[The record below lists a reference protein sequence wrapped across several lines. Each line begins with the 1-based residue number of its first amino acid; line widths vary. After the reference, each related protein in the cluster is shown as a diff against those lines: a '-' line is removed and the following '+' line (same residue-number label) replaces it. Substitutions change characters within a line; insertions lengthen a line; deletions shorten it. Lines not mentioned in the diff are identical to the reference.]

1 MPGVKIG
8 NNVVVGAGSLVTK
21 NIPDGEV
28 WGGFPAK
35 YLMSIEDYKLKMK
48 KNELGINFVNYWK
61 NKQKEL
67 LKVLPY

>member
-28 WGGFPAK
+28 CGGFPAK